1 MPIATLLRQFQIMTK
16 LLLSIVAILLA
27 ACAFTTSDKYVM
39 GSKQKKLT
47 VISRENQDPS
57 AGHQTDTLIK
67 SQVIDLSKNRIDV
80 FFCYKNFNIP
90 YCVPTKS
97 IYRDSI
103 KETECNWK
111 IYPNTVKCYEYDDKN
126 RVIKMQVEGGGTAGS
141 HTFKYDNQDRIIGMQ
156 GHSDI
161 YKMTYDKEGNL
172 LLMTVNDGA
181 LQKQLAFIYDT
192 K

>member
-1 MPIATLLRQFQIMTK
+1 MMTK
-16 LLLSIVAILLA
+16 LLLSTLAILLA
-27 ACAFTTSDKYVM
+27 ACAFTTSDKYVV
-39 GSKQKKLT
+39 GSAQKKLT
-47 VISRENQDPS
+47 VVKRENQDPG
-57 AGHQTDTLIK
+57 AEYQTDTLVK
-67 SQVIDLSKNRIDV
+67 SQVVDLSKNRIDV

-111 IYPNTVKCYEYDDKN
+111 IYPNTVKCYDYDAKN
-126 RVIKMQVEGGGTAGS
+126 RVIKMQVEGSGTAGS
-141 HTFKYDNQDRIIGMQ
+141 HTFKYDHQDRIIEMQ

-161 YKMTYDKEGNL
+161 YKMTYDMDGNL
-172 LLMTVNDGA
+172 LLMTVNDGG
-181 LQKQLAFIYDT
+181 LQKQLTFIYNT